1 MKCKACIFALLCT
14 MAVGLV
20 MLALLLTPYIPQIF
34 SGLCAVG
41 GAVAVFTYFYNQFSI
56 LK

>member
-1 MKCKACIFALLCT
+1 MKCKACVFALLCT
-14 MAVGLV
+14 LAVGLV

-41 GAVAVFTYFYNQFSI
+41 GAVAVFTYFYNQFNV